1 MPRKSKFD
9 EEAPPTQPEDWVGA
23 AKTFRLDRQKRALP
37 SAMKFYIFQASNDS
51 SVFAIT
57 DEDDIRKLP
66 PCSGNGEWRLFKT
79 IEETGQPRVGF
90 SEADAK
96 AGIGEKGYYLTR
108 VAVVAK
114 ESVA

>member
-1 MPRKSKFD
+1 MPRKEKFD

-23 AKTFRLDRQKRALP
+23 AKTFHLDRQKRTLP

-51 SVFAIT
+51 IMFAIT
-57 DEDDIRKLP
+57 DEDGTRKLP
-66 PCSGNGEWRLFKT
+66 PCSANGEWRLFKT

-96 AGIGEKGYYLTR
+96 AGIEEKGYYLTR
-108 VAVVAK
+108 VEIVAK
-114 ESVA
+114 EFVA